1 MKGTLCM
8 MAAALVAAS
17 ATACSSPAAT
27 ATLPDPASVE
37 SVPQSSVPAVRLT
50 AEAIKRLDIS
60 TARVR
65 VGAVPGPTGGK
76 GGVRTQIPYAAVIY
90 DRDGS
95 SWTYTATA
103 TTVFLRKPITVDYI
117 TGDTAVLSRGPS
129 AGTPVVVVG
138 SAELLGVEYDISGE
152 E

>member
-1 MKGTLCM
+1 MKAALCM
-8 MAAALVAAS
+8 MAAAAVAAS
-17 ATACSSPAAT
+17 ATGCSSPEAT
-27 ATLPDPASVE
+27 ATVTHPASVE
-37 SVPQSSVPAVRLT
+37 SVPQSTVPAVRLT
-50 AEAIKRLDIS
+50 PEAMRRLGIA
-60 TARVR
+60 TAPVR
-65 VGAVPGPTGGK
+65 VSAVPGPDGEKGK
-76 GGVRTQIPYAAVIY
+76 VRTHIPYAAVLY

-95 SWTYTATA
+95 SWAYTATA

>member
-1 MKGTLCM
+1 MNGTLCM
-8 MAAALVAAS
+8 MAAALVATS

-27 ATLPDPASVE
+27 ATSSHLASVQ
-37 SVPQSSVPAVRLT
+37 SVPQSRVPAVRL
-50 AEAIKRLDIS
+50 APEAITRLGVV
-60 TARVR
+60 TAPVR
-65 VGAVPGPTGGK
+65 VGAVPGPDGGR
-76 GGVRTQIPYAAVIY
+76 GGVRTSMSYAAVVY

-95 SWTYTATA
+95 SWAYTATGP
-103 TTVFLRKPITVDYI
+103 TVFLRKPITVDYI
-117 TGDTAVLSRGPS
+117 TGDVAVLTRGPA

>member
-1 MKGTLCM
+1 MKATLCM
-8 MAAALVAAS
+8 MAAACLAVS

-27 ATLPDPASVE
+27 SALTHPASVE
-37 SVPQSSVPAVRLT
+37 TVPQSQVPAVRLT
-50 AEAIKRLDIS
+50 SEAIKRLGVS
-60 TARVR
+60 TAPVR
-65 VGAVPGPTGGK
+65 LGAVPGSNGGK
-76 GGVRTQIPYAAVIY
+76 AKVRIHIPYAAVLY

-117 TGDTAVLSRGPS
+117 TGDTAVLSRGPT